1 MTLFKLASLAALS
14 TLSLWLSTATGA
26 TASASFQA
34 TFVVLDSCTIST
46 QAGSASVR
54 CQHQSPYLI
63 EPQRSV
69 SGTSVLS
76 VVF

>member
-26 TASASFQA
+26 NASASFQA
-34 TFVVLDSCTIST
+34 TFVVLESCIIST

-63 EPQRSV
+63 EPQRS
-69 SGTSVLS
+69 SAGANVLS